1 MKHMRRSPIARSR
14 RARRQGGFS
23 LLEIAIALPIIAIL
37 LLIVVE
43 GVWTY
48 AQRTDIRDSAEEGA
62 HLAAGNF
69 GTPAQIG
76 QAVCDSLEVEFG
88 ATKPRVTLTPG
99 AQNGTKGD
107 TASITVQ
114 RSVNT
119 LTGLIEGLFL
129 EGGLSST
136 AEFTLT
142 RPENGSAQW
151 WADGRETTYLC
162 PQS

>member
-1 MKHMRRSPIARSR
+1 MV
-14 RARRQGGFS
+14 
-23 LLEIAIALPIIAIL
+23 LPIVAIVM
-37 LLIVVE
+37 LIIVE
-43 GVWTY
+43 GTWTY
-48 AQRTDIRDSAEEGA
+48 AQRSDIRDSAQEGA

-69 GTPAQIG
+69 GTPAQVG

-99 AQNGTKGD
+99 GIEGIAGD
-107 TASITVQ
+107 TATITVQ

-129 EGGLSST
+129 EGGLHST
-136 AEFTLT
+136 VEFTLT
-142 RPENGSAQW
+142 RPETGSAQW